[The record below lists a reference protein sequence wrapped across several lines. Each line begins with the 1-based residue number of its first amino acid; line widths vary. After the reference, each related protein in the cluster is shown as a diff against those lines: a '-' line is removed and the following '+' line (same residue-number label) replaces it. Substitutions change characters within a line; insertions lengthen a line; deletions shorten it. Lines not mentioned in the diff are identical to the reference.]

1 MSLVTVVVPPAL
13 RQFVGGNTRAS
24 VEAATVR
31 QALEAFAAE
40 SASLRGHLFNQ
51 NGGLQRFVRVFV
63 DGKPTTI
70 QSGQDE
76 PVSEGAEMTILLA
89 LAGG

>member
-1 MSLVTVVVPPAL
+1 LSNVTVIVPPSL
-13 RQFVGGNTRAS
+13 RKFVGGKTHDR

-31 QALEAFAAE
+31 QALEAFAAG
-40 SASLRGHLFNQ
+40 SASLRGYLFDKDD
-51 NGGLQRFVRVFV
+51 GLRRFVRVFV
-63 DGKPTTI
+63 DGKPA
-70 QSGQDE
+70 SVRPGREE